1 MARKTKTKPR
11 TGVARLIARAMK
23 MHDERPEKLAARLRL
38 VGIRISSSSIYNFL
52 NGREPSENM
61 ARLLREELEKMF
73 RKRR

>member
-11 TGVARLIARAMK
+11 TGVARLIERAMRVY
-23 MHDERPEKLAARLRL
+23 DERPEKLAARLRD

-61 ARLLREELEKMF
+61 ARLLREELEKLLR
-73 RKRR
+73 RKR